1 MPVHCSDVMQPVV
14 LVAALAAAAELIRRH
29 LRCCTR
35 CIPAGAMR
43 HDRCMRDLLF
53 AGRLRDQARASHDPV
68 HETVCGLCAKE
79 HKNHLR
85 RTQAGGALGVLLE
98 DRLHGLKHLLDGL
111 QELRLVRV
119 AGLDGVEQR
128 LHILA
133 LEGGGLRGQD
143 KAEASD
149 PIAIIWGRPGCS
161 ALIVKSAP
169 PQPAR
174 CIMIPGT
181 LPRGPAEGKYRVRD
195 PRACLSPN

>member
-1 MPVHCSDVMQPVV
+1 MQPVV
-14 LVAALAAAAELIRRH
+14 LVAASAAAAELIRRY

-53 AGRLRDQARASHDPV
+53 AGCLAIRPESVTTQCTRRYA
-68 HETVCGLCAKE
+68 AKE
-79 HKNHLR
+79 CKNHLR

-98 DRLHGLKHLLDGL
+98 DWLHCLKHLFDGL

-128 LHILA
+128 LHIFA
-133 LEGGGLRGQD
+133 FEGGGLQGQD

-149 PIAIIWGRPGCS
+149 PIAIIWG
-161 ALIVKSAP
+161 AQDA
-169 PQPAR
+169 AR
-174 CIMIPGT
+174 ASS
-181 LPRGPAEGKYRVRD
+181 LHHRGLHDA
-195 PRACLSPN
+195 S